1 MQFLPDSLIQ
11 KQTCEI
17 YKSLHIKEKIEYK
30 LFPSLYATIK
40 QIMAR
45 CKSLFKI
52 LSKPQAFD
60 MAQIPDI
67 VYPTFEKFM
76 PFDGW

>member
-1 MQFLPDSLIQ
+1 M
-11 KQTCEI
+11 
-17 YKSLHIKEKIEYK
+17 
-30 LFPSLYATIK
+30 YATIK

-45 CKSLFKI
+45 CKSLFKT
-52 LSKPQAFD
+52 LSKPQVFD
-60 MAQIPDI
+60 MAQKPDI